1 MDYSDIFHDF
11 SLTQK
16 MSKLTNEKP
25 FSKIATLN
33 ITTYLGE
40 FFDKWLSVSDASGSA
55 MFEISVAR
63 SMSQG
68 SRSKGKHLIEIP
80 SDKSL
85 VGFRIGK
92 NKVGLFTSL

>member
-16 MSKLTNEKP
+16 QKTSELTNEKP

-40 FFDKWLSVSDASGSA
+40 FFDKELSVMDASGSA

-63 SMSQG
+63 SMS
-68 SRSKGKHLIEIP
+68 
-80 SDKSL
+80 
-85 VGFRIGK
+85 
-92 NKVGLFTSL
+92 